1 MSRRHDSF
9 REGSGL
15 GLVVATAIWLWI
27 AAVDMLVGQPFRTFA
42 VLGGLLPFTVL
53 HYLLN
58 VVYAVAIVSA
68 IHGARREPSLVI
80 AVAFGFFIIEFAFAM
95 LTVLLSHVGLG
106 ELAWVRILGGNLIG
120 ALIAFFIVSRRH
132 PLVQEFRQA
141 EEEES
146 EEA

>member
-9 REGSGL
+9 REGAGL

-27 AAVDMLVGQPFRTFA
+27 AAVDVLVGQPFRTFT
-42 VLGGLLPFTVL
+42 VLGGVLPFTVL

-58 VVYAVAIVSA
+58 LLYAVAIVAA

-95 LTVLLSHVGLG
+95 LTVLLSQVGLG

-120 ALIAFFIVSRRH
+120 AVLAFVIVSRRH
-132 PLVQEFRQA
+132 PLAEELRQA
-141 EEEES
+141 D
-146 EEA
+146 EEASSPR